1 MLSVRRGVILEHIVN
16 QYIDRA
22 VPVPSQSLATHSE
35 LRVSPATIRN
45 EMVIL
50 EQEGYITRPHTSA
63 GSTPT
68 DKGYRHYVD
77 SLEYC
82 TLSQAEQRLVSHL
95 FHQVEREI
103 EQWLSLAASLLA
115 QLVQN
120 AAVVTMPK
128 SADCKFKHVE
138 LLPLQDRRVL
148 LVLLLYGAKVR
159 QKLISA
165 TQEVTQTELTVI
177 SNKLNATYSGLTRH
191 QISTKK
197 VPLAPDE
204 QQVSD
209 SLVEMMQAEDG
220 QEYDE
225 PHLDGLHFTL
235 NQPEFA
241 HSNRMRA
248 LMEMVEYRNLLKN
261 IIPAG
266 MKRDVVH
273 VVIGKENKAEA
284 IQSCSV
290 VISQYGLPNEA
301 VGAIG
306 VIGPT
311 RMSYYHTIPMVNYLS
326 SVLSGLMA
334 GLYGKETPL
343 PEEEEHSR

>member
-1 MLSVRRGVILEHIVN
+1 MLPVRTGIILNHIVS
-16 QYIDRA
+16 QYIDST
-22 VPVPSQSLATHSE
+22 VPVASQNIAANANLG
-35 LRVSPATIRN
+35 VSSATIRN
-45 EMVIL
+45 EVAFL
-50 EQEGYITRPHTSA
+50 ERDGFIIRPHTSA
-63 GSTPT
+63 GSVPS
-68 DKGYRHYVD
+68 DKGYRYYVD
-77 SLEYC
+77 LLGKTE
-82 TLSQAEQRLVSHL
+82 LPEAEQRLVSHL
-95 FHQVEREI
+95 FHQVEREV
-103 EQWLSLAASLLA
+103 EKWLSLTATLLA
-115 QLVQN
+115 QLVRN
-120 AAVVTMPK
+120 VAVVTMPK

-138 LLPLQDRRVL
+138 LLPLQDRRIL

-165 TQEVTQTELTVI
+165 TQELAQAELTII
-177 SNKLNATYSGLTRH
+177 SNKLNAAYSGLTRH

-197 VPLAPDE
+197 MSLAPDE
-204 QQVSD
+204 QQASD
-209 SLVEMMQAEDG
+209 SLIEMMRAEDE
-220 QEYDE
+220 QEYDD
-225 PHLDGLHFTL
+225 PYLDGLHFTL

-241 HSNRMRA
+241 HSDRMRA

-311 RMSYYHTIPMVNYLS
+311 RMPYYHTIPMVNYLS

-334 GLYGKETPL
+334 RLYGKETLPSE
-343 PEEEEHSR
+343 PEE